1 MSDATPGLR
10 RTQELVWALI
20 SAPEGVAR
28 GVDQLVADGVLDHT
42 DLSFLVRGDERLG
55 PGERLDIYAGM
66 YFYRLRDCLAEDFPH
81 LAAVLGGARFHNL
94 VTDYLLAHPPSHP
107 SLRWLGRP
115 LPDFLAGHPLAGEF
129 PFAPDLARLEWARVD
144 VFDEDDT
151 PVLTRAVW
159 MATPAERFESQ
170 PLVTVPALRLLKLDY
185 PVASLWR
192 ELEDRRAGVEPGGV
206 NSAAVTG
213 EGSATCELDA
223 PPAAVAV
230 PGRRA
235 SQVRVWR
242 HNLAVFHR
250 TMTETEAA
258 CLAAMARGGITLPQ
272 LCERV
277 LSGGAE
283 SVTAATQQMAGLVEL
298 WLEEGLLLGW
308 E

>member
-1 MSDATPGLR
+1 MSGANPGLR

-20 SAPEGVAR
+20 SAPEGVAP
-28 GVDQLVADGVLDHT
+28 GADQLVADGVLENA

-55 PGERLDIYAGM
+55 PRERLDIYAGM
-66 YFYRLRDCLAEDFPH
+66 YFFRLRDCLAEDFPH

-94 VTDYLLAHPPSHP
+94 VTDFLIAHPPSHP

-115 LPDFLAGHPLAGEF
+115 LPDFLSGHPLAGEF

-151 PVLTRAVW
+151 PVLTRATW
-159 MATPAERFESQ
+159 MATPVERFESQ
-170 PLVTVPALRLLKLDY
+170 PLVPVPALRLLKLDHA
-185 PVASLWR
+185 VAPLWR

-213 EGSATCELDA
+213 EGAATCDLDQ
-223 PPAAVAV
+223 PPAAVAI
-230 PGRRA
+230 PAQRA
-235 SQVRVWR
+235 SHVRVWR
-242 HNLAVFHR
+242 HDLAVFHR
-250 TMTETEAA
+250 TMPAEEAA
-258 CLAAMARGGITLPQ
+258 CLAAMARGGVTLPQ
-272 LCERV
+272 LCEMV
-277 LSGGAE
+277 LASGAE
-283 SVTAATQQMAGLVEL
+283 SVTAATHQMAALVEL